1 MSLVS
6 NFCNRFRDWFSNMA
20 DIMRE
25 CQQSNWPSIQ
35 VSLHTVQLDKRST
48 IAVRVVLYETIIVRS
63 TKYDDSHRCYVEIN
77 CVSVNFGFVPVTIRT
92 ACNFKDISTTSF
104 SHFHVIFIATYNTFD
119 MVLHLTCQ
127 LELPDQNNAIS
138 CF

>member
-1 MSLVS
+1 
-6 NFCNRFRDWFSNMA
+6 MA

-25 CQQSNWPSIQ
+25 CQQSNWPSIF
-35 VSLHTVQLDKRST
+35 TYRSARQAQYYCSKSCF
-48 IAVRVVLYETIIVRS
+48 IWNNYSKVN
-63 TKYDDSHRCYVEIN
+63 EIWWLTPLLCWN
-77 CVSVNFGFVPVTIRT
+77 KLCLCSFGFVPVTIRT

-104 SHFHVIFIATYNTFD
+104 SHFHVIFIATYDTFD